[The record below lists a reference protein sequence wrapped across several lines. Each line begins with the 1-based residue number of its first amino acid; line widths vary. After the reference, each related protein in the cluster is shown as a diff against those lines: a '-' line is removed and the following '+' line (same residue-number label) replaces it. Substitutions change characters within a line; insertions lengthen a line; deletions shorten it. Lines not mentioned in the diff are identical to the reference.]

1 MQIAP
6 EGIFINVPFYR
17 ISMIPFIVQG
27 LKLAGLNISSVTVKY
42 EDSGEVETIKDDK
55 PPFPSIQ
62 WLSKYKPSEVTHDR

>member
-1 MQIAP
+1 
-6 EGIFINVPFYR
+6 
-17 ISMIPFIVQG
+17 

-62 WLSKYKPSEVTHDR
+62 WLSKYKPSEVKYGR